1 MTYEPIPEV
10 QPPLKEEALPPA
22 AVSIGRLPS
31 GNDKFPRR
39 QERRE
44 YEAEIES
51 RRGLALADS
60 PGTGGGDGAGKGV
73 RVRSVWSISCCE
85 VYSAAPLTALSHLYS
100 GSSLAYPCGL

>member
-10 QPPLKEEALPPA
+10 QPPLKEEVLPPAA
-22 AVSIGRLPS
+22 AVSIGRLRS

-51 RRGLALADS
+51 RRLALADS
-60 PGTGGGDGAGKGV
+60 PGTGGGDGARKGV